1 MSVLDS
7 LDYNIQYLENLK
19 SKVDVFNTTLSML
32 NTQKVDLENKQSL
45 VSSSREYYTKAV
57 DIIYKESLGALKTT
71 LNMAVKYIM
80 YDKNYS
86 VDLVL
91 EDKRGTKNLSIKLV
105 DEDEGFEV
113 GLKHGC
119 GQGIRTIISSVL
131 KVYYLL
137 NQGSKILLL
146 DEKYSA
152 LSSAYIQRFFEF
164 LHKLTEEHGMII
176 VMITHDERFTIYS
189 DKSFLVNDGK
199 LVNVEEAVQ
208 EIKESEVE

>member
-19 SKVDVFNTTLSML
+19 SKVDIFNTTLSML

-91 EDKRGTKNLSIKLV
+91 EDKRGTKN
-105 DEDEGFEV
+105 
-113 GLKHGC
+113 
-119 GQGIRTIISSVL
+119 
-131 KVYYLL
+131 
-137 NQGSKILLL
+137 
-146 DEKYSA
+146 
-152 LSSAYIQRFFEF
+152 
-164 LHKLTEEHGMII
+164 
-176 VMITHDERFTIYS
+176 
-189 DKSFLVNDGK
+189 
-199 LVNVEEAVQ
+199 
-208 EIKESEVE
+208 